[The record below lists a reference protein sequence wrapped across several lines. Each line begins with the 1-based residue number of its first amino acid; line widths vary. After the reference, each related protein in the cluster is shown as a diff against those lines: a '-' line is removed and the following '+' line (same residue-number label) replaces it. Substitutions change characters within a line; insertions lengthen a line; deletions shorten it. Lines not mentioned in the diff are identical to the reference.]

1 MLTLAM
7 VSRTVP
13 NRLRIRLA
21 VGEPVHDGERKGLVN
36 VDLANM
42 LADMSMRWEMR
53 VSSDS

>member
-13 NRLRIRLA
+13 NRLRIRLT